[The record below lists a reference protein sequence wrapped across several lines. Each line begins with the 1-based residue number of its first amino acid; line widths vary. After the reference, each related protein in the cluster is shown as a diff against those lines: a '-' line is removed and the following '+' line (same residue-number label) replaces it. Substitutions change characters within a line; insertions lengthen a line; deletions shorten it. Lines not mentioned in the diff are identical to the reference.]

1 MTNKLTALIYTRV
14 SSITQET
21 HGSGNDSQEIR
32 CREYAKN
39 NDWEIGEVFRDA
51 FTGAGDY
58 MNRPEMRRLIGYI
71 KKNKEKRFVI
81 IFDDIKRL
89 SRETSAFISLM
100 TLFKALDVRVECLN
114 HKLEDT
120 PEGEFISTILAAQ
133 GQLER
138 KQNARQVIQ
147 KTEAHLLNGDWPYKT
162 PIGYIAVSVVG
173 SKRKIASIDGKL
185 GLGIKNGLQGFA
197 SGRFKNISEL
207 GRYFATNNY
216 IRNTTRNGM
225 YDKARSILQNTFYA
239 GYINK
244 PEKNILMVKG
254 KHEAMITLEEYY
266 CIQERLKKEM
276 KGEKEYQMFRDEYEL
291 RQLVRC
297 SDCGNKLKSGRSKGR
312 TKYYDYYICRTKGCI
327 KENTHIQTETLHNH
341 LYRTLKSIESTEEVI
356 DLGIESFNKVFEE
369 VIQSKGLIAGEILRS
384 ITDIDNQINILIT
397 NLTKLTNESVLRGI
411 ESKIEELDLQKK
423 ILLDKKDK
431 IVTLDNKSRT
441 ALNKMKVF
449 LKSPYDTWRLCN
461 AKQKRSLYRFIFS
474 EDYIYDPKTESR
486 TIPLSPLYA
495 YFKELNENTP
505 PERESIFDNHFNGAR
520 TKIRTWDRSSIS
532 RVLYQLSYSRIC
544 KLPY

>member
-1 MTNKLTALIYTRV
+1 MINKLIALIYTRV

-32 CREYAKN
+32 CREYAKI
-39 NDWEIGEVFRDA
+39 NDWEVGEVFRDA

-58 MNRPEMRRLIGYI
+58 MNRPEMRRLIKYI
-71 KKNKEKRFVI
+71 KDNKGKEFVI

-89 SRETSAFISLM
+89 SRETSSFISLI
-100 TLFKALDVRVECLN
+100 TLFKTLGVRIECLN
-114 HKLEDT
+114 HKFEDT

-162 PIGYIAVSVVG
+162 PIGYVAISVTG

-185 GLGIKNGLQGFA
+185 GIGIKNGLQGFA

-207 GRYFATNNY
+207 GRYFVTNNY

-266 CIQERLKKEM
+266 RIQERLQKEM

-297 SDCGNKLKSGRSKGR
+297 ADCGNKLKSGRSKGR
-312 TKYYDYYICRTKGCI
+312 TKYYDYYICRTKGCT
-327 KENTHIQTETLHNH
+327 KENTHIQAETLHQH
-341 LYRTLKSIESTEEVI
+341 LYRTLKSIESTPEVI
-356 DLGIESFNKVFEE
+356 ELGIESFNEAFEE
-369 VIQSKGLIAGEILRS
+369 VIQSRGLIASEILQS
-384 ITDIDNQINILIT
+384 IADINNQIDILVT
-397 NLTKLTNESVLRGI
+397 NLTKLTNDSVLRGI
-411 ESKIEELDLQKK
+411 ESKIEELDLKKK

-441 ALNKMKVF
+441 ALNKMKQF
-449 LKSPYDTWRLCN
+449 LVSPYDTWRLCD
-461 AKQKRSLYRFIFS
+461 ARQQRSLYKFIFS
-474 EDYIYDPKTESR
+474 EDYVYDPKTESR
-486 TIPLSPLYA
+486 TISLSPLYA

-505 PERESIFDNHFNGAR
+505 PERESIFDKHFIGAR
-520 TKIRTWDRSSIS
+520 SWARTRDLSSIS
-532 RVLYQLSYSRIC
+532 RML
-544 KLPY
+544 